1 MKASDVMT
9 RNVITVVCGTPIREA
24 IRLMIDNNVSGLPV
38 VDAAGRLEGILT
50 EGDLLHRAE
59 IATERKH
66 WPWLDFLLG
75 PGHRA
80 SEYVRSHGRVCDELM
95 SHDVISVEPEAP
107 LAEIVALMERRRIK
121 RIPVVDNGALVGV
134 VSRVDLLAALA
145 RVLDL
150 PHEAAG
156 GDDAIRERV
165 LAELSQVEWA
175 PRSGLTITVSAGIV
189 ALDGVILD
197 EHEREAVRVVAEN
210 VPGVKGVSDR
220 LVWVEPVS
228 GTVIEGAGENSA
240 TGGPAAD
247 RHPLR

>member
-9 RNVITVVCGTPIREA
+9 RNVVTVRCGTPIREA
-24 IRLMIDNNVSGLPV
+24 IRLMLDNNVSGLPV

-75 PGHRA
+75 PGRRA
-80 SEYVRSHGRVCDELM
+80 SEYVKTHGRICDELM
-95 SHDVISVEPEAP
+95 SHDVISVDPDAA
-107 LAEIVALMERRRIK
+107 LADIVALMERRRIK
-121 RIPVVDNGALVGV
+121 RVPVLDDGALVGV

-145 RVLDL
+145 RMLDM
-150 PHEAAG
+150 PREAAG
-156 GDDAIRERV
+156 GDDAIREQV
-165 LAELSQVEWA
+165 LAELDKVEWA
-175 PRSGLTITVSAGIV
+175 PRSGLSVTVSDGIV

-197 EHEREAVRVVAEN
+197 EHEREALRVAAEN
-210 VPGVKGVSDR
+210 VPGVRGVSDH

-228 GTVIEGAGENSA
+228 GTVIEGADDA
-240 TGGPAAD
+240 AAD
-247 RHPLR
+247 GRPSR

>member
-9 RNVITVVCGTPIREA
+9 RNVVTCACGTPIREA
-24 IRLMIDNNVSGLPV
+24 IRLMLDNNVSGLPV

-75 PGHRA
+75 PGRRA
-80 SEYVRSHGRVCDELM
+80 SEYVKTHGRVCDELM
-95 SHDVISVEPEAP
+95 SHDVISVDPDAA
-107 LAEIVALMERRRIK
+107 LADIVALMERRRIK
-121 RIPVVDNGALVGV
+121 RVPVLDDGALVGV

-145 RVLDL
+145 RMLDM
-150 PHEAAG
+150 PREAAG
-156 GDDAIRERV
+156 GDDAIREQV
-165 LAELSQVEWA
+165 LAELDKVEWA
-175 PRSGLTITVSAGIV
+175 PRSGLSVTVSDGIV

-197 EHEREAVRVVAEN
+197 EHEREALRVAAEN
-210 VPGVKGVSDR
+210 VPGVRGVSDH

-228 GTVIEGAGENSA
+228 GTVIEGADDAA
-240 TGGPAAD
+240 TDGRPP
-247 RHPLR
+247 R